1 MILKFG
7 VQRQSVG
14 GSAVSFLQHVRMK
27 KELYLKRGLRH
38 GNKALENIINQ
49 EIIQSNNLNG
59 INKEIKRLKKA
70 NDYLSK
76 AFEHEANNN
85 TITDITIL

>member
-38 GNKALENIINQ
+38 GNKALENIIEK
-49 EIIQSNNLNG
+49 EIIQSKSLKG
-59 INKEIKRLKKA
+59 IGKEIKRLEKA
-70 NDYLSK
+70 NSYLSK
-76 AFEHEANNN
+76 AFENE
-85 TITDITIL
+85 